1 MSQFKQSG
9 RNSINDSRVVMQC
22 TYVRQQG
29 SEEIFENIY
38 PFTIYKCK
46 FYIATKIYKTFIIQK
61 ILFAFM
67 K

>member
-1 MSQFKQSG
+1 
-9 RNSINDSRVVMQC
+9 MQC